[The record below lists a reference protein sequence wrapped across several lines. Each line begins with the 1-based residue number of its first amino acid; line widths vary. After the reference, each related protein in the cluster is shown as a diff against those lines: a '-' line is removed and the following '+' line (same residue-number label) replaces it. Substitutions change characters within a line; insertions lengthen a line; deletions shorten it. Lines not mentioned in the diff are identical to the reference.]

1 MFSLKAKS
9 LISLGEQILQK
20 ALSFRKGLHMLEI
33 VAISIGSVVAVMTL
47 QLAAKTLL
55 DHIGEEKLRQNVG
68 DFQVRVLKLIA
79 GRL

>member
-1 MFSLKAKS
+1 
-9 LISLGEQILQK
+9 
-20 ALSFRKGLHMLEI
+20 MLEI